1 MEKKQLKLN
10 YKNTFLIGLAFFA
23 ILMLWQV
30 YNTYCPLILEE
41 LLANRYEDAN
51 KLTYVIGIIMAM
63 DNLAALILMPIFG
76 VLSDKTKTKKGKRM
90 PYILIGMLA
99 SALLFPLIATFYLLN
114 SLMGVILLMM
124 LVLIIMQGY
133 RSPAV
138 ALMPDI
144 TPKPLRSK
152 ANGIMVS

>member
-1 MEKKQLKLN
+1 
-10 YKNTFLIGLAFFA
+10 
-23 ILMLWQV
+23 MLWQV

-99 SALLFPLIATFYLLN
+99 SALLFSFNRYFLF
-114 SLMGVILLMM
+114 V
-124 LVLIIMQGY
+124 
-133 RSPAV
+133 
-138 ALMPDI
+138 
-144 TPKPLRSK
+144 KFF
-152 ANGIMVS
+152 NGCHFINDACVNHYARISFSCSCFNA